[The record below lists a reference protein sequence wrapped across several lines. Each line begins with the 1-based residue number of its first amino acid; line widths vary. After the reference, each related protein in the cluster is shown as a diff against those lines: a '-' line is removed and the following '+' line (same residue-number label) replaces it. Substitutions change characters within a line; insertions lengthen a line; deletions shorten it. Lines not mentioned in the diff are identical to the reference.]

1 MYHFFV
7 YSLAICRLF
16 AGNSTCVIFVNFV
29 FPLFYCQANSNKGK
43 KFHSKP
49 NRNQNSD
56 EEVSDEENEDD
67 IDSNYR
73 PSTGGSGSGSGSSSN
88 SGSGGSG
95 KNYNN
100 ENKIISQL
108 QSPHRPI
115 AAQPSSSNTTHKNN
129 QNHTF
134 GSKNVI
140 EANKNTPEEHSLGTS
155 TGTEFKKI
163 NRSNFDI
170 NKDMEREKEREADEI
185 DIGFVPSFLEPGR
198 QPRQKRFVTCF

>member
-1 MYHFFV
+1 MYF
-7 YSLAICRLF
+7 S
-16 AGNSTCVIFVNFV
+16 
-29 FPLFYCQANSNKGK
+29 LFYCQGNSNKGK
-43 KFHSKP
+43 EFNSKP

-67 IDSNYR
+67 NDNHYR
-73 PSTGGSGSGSGSSSN
+73 PSTGGSGSGSNSG

-95 KNYNN
+95 RNYNN

-115 AAQPSSSNTTHKNN
+115 AAQPSSTNATHKNN

-134 GSKNVI
+134 GSKNII
-140 EANKNTPEEHSLGTS
+140 EANKNTPEEHSSGTS
-155 TGTEFKKI
+155 IGTEFKKI

-198 QPRQKRFVTCF
+198 QPRQKRSITCF